1 MTASTGLLAI
11 KSKVGDQLGQVVRNA
26 TCLQFAHWS
35 CLCSK
40 GFCMS
45 YKTGRGGVQVSG
57 GLEERKYACNVSDA
71 LAERI
76 ARNVKV
82 NLKDYVFYV

>member
-1 MTASTGLLAI
+1 
-11 KSKVGDQLGQVVRNA
+11 
-26 TCLQFAHWS
+26 
-35 CLCSK
+35 
-40 GFCMS
+40 MS
-45 YKTGRGGVQVSG
+45 DRPGRGGVQVTG
-57 GLEERKYACNVSDA
+57 GLDERKYACNVSDA